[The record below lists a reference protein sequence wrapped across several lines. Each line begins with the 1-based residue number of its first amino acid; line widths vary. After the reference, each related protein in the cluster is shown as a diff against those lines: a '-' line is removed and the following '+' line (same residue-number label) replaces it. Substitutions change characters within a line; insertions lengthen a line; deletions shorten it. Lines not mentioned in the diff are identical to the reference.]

1 MENVLTSLAFFDA
14 KHDFDDYAEMYRSE
28 IADSL
33 PGKIFEIASE
43 EEALHGA
50 SKYAETI
57 KPLEGVTPNEL
68 FISLGGSATIP
79 VAIVCDASFCSYL
92 IKLLQ
97 MNTIGKVYFVLNRE
111 VLNDPASTGIPVEG
125 GALSIAH
132 DIQSKPVKYNE
143 YASDNIVRTPNLH
156 SKFKIELEF
165 NTKGKVITKTL
176 LDGRKVEITEGSVP
190 NEIGSILSDIFDKN
204 NTLLTQSAFTRKR
217 AGDWL
222 QALSCLDTKRL
233 YLINN
238 VPKNLKGCKIYFC
251 SSDRVAISFAL
262 YNDIS
267 CLLKRDSLYFVYD
280 SIKLPSMDN
289 YGLKKKLKGL
299 RANVSTV
306 IPHLSECVSTIEMLK
321 EEWKTILLEIKA
333 ATSFE
338 QVKKLTTVGFHY
350 RSLCDRYSNEFIED
364 IKRFIANPYDSMFDE
379 EYHTTNNMISEIVY
393 IDKVVKSYRYL
404 NVYDTTVEEKYYG
417 LFDFGNNDPTKFDMV
432 CGGSLMTLL
441 LHSCIPELVNFAL
454 DAMEKIIEL
463 SDHNVE
469 LTTLYTLVI
478 EVNHD
483 YIETTLGVSQRGGA
497 LSTSPATLQWIGDY
511 LAHWQ
516 FPGKGGVGTIYLSEY
531 HNLTTGFRQSNDVIL
546 EYLVYEKQIVP
557 KKYNEYLAF
566 MNSFYP
572 PGEGPRQKIA
582 DFLKRNFLKNK
593 RKSRRSK
600 LADRKRYTKRR

>member
-1 MENVLTSLAFFDA
+1 MGLTSLAFFDA

-33 PGKIFEIASE
+33 PGKIFEISSE
-43 EEALHGA
+43 EEALDGA
-50 SKYAETI
+50 SKYAELI

-68 FISLGGSATIP
+68 FVSLGGSATIP

-111 VLNDPASTGIPVEG
+111 VLNDPASSGIPVEG

-132 DIQSKPVKYNE
+132 DVDTKPIEYDEYLSDDIVKYP
-143 YASDNIVRTPNLH
+143 SLH
-156 SKFKIELEF
+156 SDFKIELEF
-165 NTKGKVITKTL
+165 NTTGKVVTRTL
-176 LDGRKVEITEGSVP
+176 LDGKEIEITEGSKQ
-190 NEIGSILSDIFDKN
+190 NEIGSILGEIFDKN
-204 NTLLTQSAFTRKR
+204 NTLITQSAFTRKR

-238 VPKNLKGCKIYFC
+238 VPKNLNNCKIYFC

-267 CLLKRDSLYFVYD
+267 CLLKRHSLYFVYNSNRLSD
-280 SIKLPSMDN
+280 MDYGIREKLN
-289 YGLKKKLKGL
+289 KL
-299 RANVSTV
+299 RANISTV
-306 IPHLSECVSTIEMLK
+306 IPHLSECISTLEILK
-321 EEWKTILLEIKA
+321 EEWRTILLEIKA

-338 QVKKLTTVGFHY
+338 QVKNLTTVGFHY
-350 RSLCDRYSNEFIED
+350 RALCGRYSQGLMED
-364 IKRFIANPYDSMFDE
+364 LKRFIANPYDHYFDK
-379 EYHTTNNMISEIVY
+379 EYHATHNMISEIVY

-417 LFDFGNNDPTKFDMV
+417 LFDFGNTDTTKFDMV
-432 CGGSLMTLL
+432 CGSSLMTLL

-478 EVNHD
+478 EVNYD

-497 LSTSPATLQWIGDY
+497 LLMSPDTLQWIGDY

-531 HNLTTGFRQSNDVIL
+531 HNLTTGFRQSNDGIL
-546 EYLVYEKQIVP
+546 EYLVYEKHIVP

-566 MNSFYP
+566 LNSFYP